1 MSKSWVDSGLSIKLT
16 FHHFETEENIDIVKI
31 YKGIGE
37 TRTLTDQLSGSAPPG
52 TVWVLNDQST
62 VEFTSDD
69 VNNLSGFKASFSAV
83 NTTEITNTDKLSC
96 TFEGGFCFWRQCHD
110 DDGDWIRSRGET
122 FPPLTGPSVDHT
134 LGNSS
139 GFYLTTPLSPGQWNK
154 SFRLYSLPLTPVN
167 VSCCLNFWY
176 HMFGEDV
183 YRLRLL
189 MKSTTSSMILFEKE
203 GNYGN
208 IWNFAQVTFNLTTTA
223 MVEFEA
229 LKKGGVRND
238 IALDDIT
245 VLDGPCGPAPPEPTT
260 VPTPTTPTPIPADCG
275 GPFDLWEPN
284 STFTSP
290 NYPQSYGNKAQC
302 LWILHAPPNHN
313 IQLHFMD
320 FDVESTY
327 DVVEVRDGAGPNSTL
342 LAVLTGMVGPAH
354 DLFST
359 ANQMTVWLFTDS
371 SGSGRGFRANFTSGL
386 DLGSPVPCADDQ
398 FQCQTGSCIQ
408 GNSQC
413 NSVVD
418 CPDGSDE
425 ANCVL
430 LQDNGSH
437 RLQIQLLLSFYTVCG
452 DTWTSEL
459 SVFTCRYLG
468 HRSGY
473 ASLLPSMPED
483 SPFVIVTLSVN
494 GTLETKVSDTCSSEN
509 VISLSCDNKPC
520 GVQQIMNQKLES
532 DQSGVSRVVGGVNA
546 VKGAWPWITSLHWR
560 GRHVCGASLIDGD
573 WLLTAAHCVYGK
585 NIHLH
590 HWVAVLGLHT
600 QSDMIPEEVQTRR
613 VDRVIIHPLYN
624 RRSKQA
630 DVAMMHMER
639 PINFTNWVEPI
650 CLPVEG
656 HNISAGKTCRI
667 AGWGRDSEGSLPDI
681 LQEAQVPVVGQDQCG
696 AQLPE
701 YNITSSMVCAGRPE
715 GGVDS
720 CQGDS
725 GGPLMCQEGRH
736 WTLIGVTSFGIG
748 CGLPQRPGVYARVSA
763 FTSWITQIRR
773 SHSLS

>member
-1 MSKSWVDSGLSIKLT
+1 MTITAGAEFSEELRNSSSEPFKVLAYDVQEQGSVVVTFDLWLDRPIDVSEVTQNLRVGLDDVDSRGLVIDKHSIHITDHVITATPTPMTSESSMTTHCASGQKLCSDWSMCLLMDRFCDGVNDCPDASDEDVALCATTCDGQFLLGGAGGALRSSAYSDSYKYNSRCRWIIRVDSGLSIKLT

-37 TRTLTDQLSGSAPPG
+37 TRTLTETNVQ
-52 TVWVLNDQST
+52 VCVC
-62 VEFTSDD
+62 VSD
-69 VNNLSGFKASFSAV
+69 
-83 NTTEITNTDKLSC
+83 TDKLSC

-223 MVEFEA
+223 MV
-229 LKKGGVRND
+229 VRND

-425 ANCVL
+425 ANC
-430 LQDNGSH
+430 G
-437 RLQIQLLLSFYTVCG
+437 
-452 DTWTSEL
+452 E
-459 SVFTCRYLG
+459 
-468 HRSGY
+468 SG
-473 ASLLPSMPED
+473 
-483 SPFVIVTLSVN
+483 
-494 GTLETKVSDTCSSEN
+494 
-509 VISLSCDNKPC
+509 
-520 GVQQIMNQKLES
+520 
-532 DQSGVSRVVGGVNA
+532 
-546 VKGAWPWITSLHWR
+546 
-560 GRHVCGASLIDGD
+560 
-573 WLLTAAHCVYGK
+573 
-585 NIHLH
+585 
-590 HWVAVLGLHT
+590 
-600 QSDMIPEEVQTRR
+600 
-613 VDRVIIHPLYN
+613 
-624 RRSKQA
+624 
-630 DVAMMHMER
+630 
-639 PINFTNWVEPI
+639 
-650 CLPVEG
+650 
-656 HNISAGKTCRI
+656 
-667 AGWGRDSEGSLPDI
+667 
-681 LQEAQVPVVGQDQCG
+681 QE
-696 AQLPE
+696 
-701 YNITSSMVCAGRPE
+701 
-715 GGVDS
+715 
-720 CQGDS
+720 
-725 GGPLMCQEGRH
+725 
-736 WTLIGVTSFGIG
+736 
-748 CGLPQRPGVYARVSA
+748 
-763 FTSWITQIRR
+763 
-773 SHSLS
+773 